1 MTPYA
6 YTYEKMG
13 FTTNAF
19 ILTAS
24 DALTLLLFV
33 FAGIC
38 FIQIYQISHD
48 KKFSKVGIVMQ
59 DVFPI
64 FVTKLAF
71 ASHMN
76 LTDLKME
83 ES

>member
-38 FIQIYQISHD
+38 FIQIY
-48 KKFSKVGIVMQ
+48 
-59 DVFPI
+59 
-64 FVTKLAF
+64 
-71 ASHMN
+71 
-76 LTDLKME
+76 
-83 ES
+83 